1 MLKDFVKNSVVG
13 TKVGAP
19 EGVHILIHRTF
30 YFTEQGGS
38 KVDDGFKF
46 LTANVK
52 GGRWSWIVWM
62 GQVISRVPERTIEN
76 PLDCKETKPVNP
88 QGNKF

>member
-1 MLKDFVKNSVVG
+1 MLKDFEKNSVG
-13 TKVGAP
+13 GKLGAP
-19 EGVHILIHRTF
+19 KVFLIHRTF
-30 YFTEQGGS
+30 YFIWPRGS
-38 KVDDGFKF
+38 KGDDGFKF